1 MVSFQTL
8 YEAAL
13 NNWGE
18 EKVLTLLPEV
28 NSAEEL
34 RATGDD
40 RYLSAMARCVFRAGF
55 SWKVIAKKWPYFE
68 TVFSGFVPLSLAN
81 YSNDRIDELMQ
92 VTRIVRHRT
101 KIQSVRDNALC
112 ICDIQQSHD
121 SFAGYIADWPEASI
135 VELWFELKKRG
146 SRLGGNTGP
155 GFLRLMGKD
164 TFMLSK
170 DVTAV
175 LLNHKLMDTLSP
187 NSKRDLLKV
196 QDIFNR
202 FHQDSGYPLSHISR
216 IMALSLQP
224 QN

>member
-18 EKVLTLLPEV
+18 EKVLSLLPEV
-28 NSAEEL
+28 NTADKL
-34 RATGDD
+34 RAAGDD

-55 SWKVIAKKWPYFE
+55 SWKVIAKKWPDFE
-68 TVFSGFVPLSLAN
+68 TVFAGFVPLALAN

-92 VTRIVRHRT
+92 DTRIVRHRT
-101 KIQSVRDNALC
+101 KIQSVRDNALY

>member
-13 NNWGE
+13 RNWGE
-18 EKVLTLLPEV
+18 EKVQALLPDV
-28 NSAEEL
+28 STGDEL

-55 SWKVIAKKWPYFE
+55 SWKVIAKKWPDFE
-68 TVFSGFVPLSLAN
+68 TVFGGFTPLALAN
-81 YSNDRIDELMQ
+81 YSDERIDTLMGD
-92 VTRIVRHRT
+92 TRIVRHRT
-101 KIQSVRDNALC
+101 KIQSVRDNALF
-112 ICDIQQSHD
+112 ICDIQHSHG
-121 SFAGYIADWPEASI
+121 SFANYIADWPEESI
-135 VELWFELKKRG
+135 VELWFALKKRG
-146 SRLGGNTGP
+146 GRLGGNTGP

-170 DVTAV
+170 DVCAV
-175 LLNHKLMDTLSP
+175 LLNHQLMDSLSP

-196 QDIFNR
+196 QAIFNR
-202 FHQDSGYPLSHISR
+202 FQQDSAYPLSHISR

-224 QN
+224 PS

>member
-8 YEAAL
+8 YDAAL
-13 NNWGE
+13 RNWGE
-18 EKVLTLLPEV
+18 EKVLAVLPEV
-28 NSAEEL
+28 NTADEL
-34 RATGDD
+34 RAIGDD

-55 SWKVIAKKWPYFE
+55 SWKVIAKKWPDFE
-68 TVFSGFVPLSLAN
+68 TAFAGFVPLALAN
-81 YSNDRIDELMQ
+81 YSNDRIDELMED
-92 VTRIVRHRT
+92 TRIVRHRT
-101 KIQSVRDNALC
+101 KIQSVRDNAVY
-112 ICDIQQSHD
+112 IGDIQRSHG
-121 SFAGYIADWPEASI
+121 SFATYIADWPEESI
-135 VELWFELKKRG
+135 VELWFEMKKRG

-175 LLNHKLMDTLSP
+175 LLNHQLMDTLSP

-196 QDIFNR
+196 QAVFNR
-202 FHQDSGYPLSHISR
+202 FQQDSGYPLSHISR

>member
-13 NNWGE
+13 HNWGE
-18 EKVLTLLPEV
+18 DKVLALLPEV
-28 NSAEEL
+28 NTADTL
-34 RATGDD
+34 RTIGDD

-55 SWKVIAKKWPYFE
+55 SWKVIAKKWPDFE
-68 TVFSGFVPLSLAN
+68 TAFAGFVPLALAN

-92 VTRIVRHRT
+92 DTRIVRHRT
-101 KIQSVRDNALC
+101 KIQSVRDNAVF
-112 ICDIQQSHD
+112 IGDIQRSHG
-121 SFAGYIADWPEASI
+121 SFGAYIADWPEESI
-135 VELWFELKKRG
+135 VELWLELKKRG

-170 DVTAV
+170 DVSAV

-196 QDIFNR
+196 QAVFNR
-202 FHQDSGYPLSHISR
+202 FQQDSGYPLSHISR

>member
-8 YEAAL
+8 YDAARR
-13 NNWGE
+13 NWGE
-18 EKVLTLLPEV
+18 EQVTTLLPEL
-28 NSAEEL
+28 NSADEL

-55 SWKVIAKKWPYFE
+55 SWQVIAKKWPDFE
-68 TVFSGFVPLSLAN
+68 TVFGGFVPLALAN
-81 YSNDRIDELMQ
+81 YSNDRIDALMQ
-92 VTRIVRHRT
+92 DTRIVRHRT
-101 KIQSVRDNALC
+101 KINSVRDNALY
-112 ICDIQQSHD
+112 ICDIQQSHG
-121 SFAGYIADWPEASI
+121 SFASYIADWPEESI

-170 DVTAV
+170 DVSAV
-175 LLNHKLMDTLSP
+175 LLNHQLIDTLSP

-196 QDIFNR
+196 QAIFNR
-202 FHQDSGYPLSHISR
+202 FQQDSGYPLSHISR

>member
-13 NNWGE
+13 QNWGE
-18 EKVLTLLPEV
+18 DKVLALLPAV
-28 NSAEEL
+28 NAADQL
-34 RATGDD
+34 RAIGDD

-55 SWKVIAKKWPYFE
+55 SWKVIAKKWPDFE
-68 TVFSGFVPLSLAN
+68 TVFAGFVPLALAN

-92 VTRIVRHRT
+92 DTRIVRHRT
-101 KIQSVRDNALC
+101 KINSVRDNAVY
-112 ICDIQQSHD
+112 IGDIQRSHG
-121 SFAGYIADWPEASI
+121 SFASYIAGWPEESI

-155 GFLRLMGKD
+155 GFLRLLGKD

-170 DVTAV
+170 DVSAV
-175 LLNHKLMDTLSP
+175 LLNHKLLDTLSP

-196 QDIFNR
+196 QAVFNR
-202 FHQDSGYPLSHISR
+202 FQQDSGYPLSHISR
-216 IMALSLQP
+216 ILALSLQP